1 MLEKWILMKL
11 IEIFDD
17 QMTVIDDVMRY
28 LDNGTLK

>member
-11 IEIFDD
+11 IETFDD